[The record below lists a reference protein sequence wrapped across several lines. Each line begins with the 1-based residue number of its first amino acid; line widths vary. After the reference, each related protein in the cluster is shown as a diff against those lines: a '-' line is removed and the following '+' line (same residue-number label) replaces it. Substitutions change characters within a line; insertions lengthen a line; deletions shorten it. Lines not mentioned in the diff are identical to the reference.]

1 MTEVRSQNLL
11 EGARKPNS
19 ARTPRSG
26 FSLVELLVVLAIL
39 GILLALLLPAIQAAR
54 EAARITVCRNNLK
67 QVGLAVHLYHNV
79 HSVFPPT
86 FCLRGTG
93 GREDSWS
100 VHGRLLPYLEQNQ
113 AYERVDLDFDW
124 HHQVDSGVPAMRLPI
139 YLCPS
144 DPHTQVRYKNDRPY
158 VHPITYGFNMGTW
171 LIYDP
176 ARQRYGDGVFRVNRS
191 TRISQVVD
199 GLSQTLCT
207 SEVQAYTPYLRN
219 TPVLHPSLP
228 DSPASLSTWTGQPKI
243 GPARN
248 QQTGHTVWADG
259 RVHHTG
265 FTTTFPPGA
274 FVPYELGGR
283 VYDIDVTTYQEGLSP
298 DRATYAAITSRSH
311 HVGVVQSLML
321 DGAVRPFRKSIT
333 RHVWLSLG
341 DAADRRAIQVPE

>member
-11 EGARKPNS
+11 EGSRKPNS
-19 ARTPRSG
+19 AQTPRSG

-144 DPHTQVRYKNDRPY
+144 DPHPQVRYKNDRPY

-191 TRISQVVD
+191 TRI
-199 GLSQTLCT
+199 
-207 SEVQAYTPYLRN
+207 
-219 TPVLHPSLP
+219 
-228 DSPASLSTWTGQPKI
+228 
-243 GPARN
+243 
-248 QQTGHTVWADG
+248 
-259 RVHHTG
+259 
-265 FTTTFPPGA
+265 
-274 FVPYELGGR
+274 
-283 VYDIDVTTYQEGLSP
+283 
-298 DRATYAAITSRSH
+298 
-311 HVGVVQSLML
+311 
-321 DGAVRPFRKSIT
+321 
-333 RHVWLSLG
+333 
-341 DAADRRAIQVPE
+341 